1 MSNDAILSA
10 LIPVFTSG
18 TSIPS
23 LAQLLVDGGD
33 SRITLDTH
41 GVNKYGCTVEPQST
55 QDSLLAFGS
64 ATASTISQRGFAA
77 ANRVYQQIVQA
88 YRDETQSSLYSLY
101 EHEMQCLRQ
110 ELKQLC
116 QTSDAVDVAFAASG
130 TDLHLIVSQ
139 LFSGASSSPS
149 MIVMVEAGETGS
161 SVPAALQGLH
171 FSDCAALGASVHPGQ
186 QVGQF
191 GVSELVNVALRE
203 ADGNPRAAE
212 DIDREIETLIT
223 TACGQNKRVLLVL
236 ADVTKTGMIGPSVQ
250 CALALRNTFPDQLEV
265 LVDACQFR
273 LTNATL
279 NAYLD
284 QQFLVAVTGSKF
296 ISGPSFSGA
305 LFFPPEAAI
314 RYRQQTAPAG
324 LFAYSSRA
332 DWPASW
338 AGMDGL
344 QRKANVG
351 LLVRWVAAMAE
362 LRAFRS
368 LPDDAINQFV
378 QAFRR
383 AVLTY
388 FDAHSCLTLLPVPV
402 LDRQVLATMP
412 GWDQWSTIFPFV
424 LHHASGEPLSRD
436 QTMSVYRR
444 LQNEKRMQVGQPVTC
459 GVCQQIPVSA
469 LRLCLSAR
477 LITAALSDVSGTT
490 DMTDIRGGGNK
501 ADEIIAKAMTVLDAA
516 RQLSLLLDS

>member
-10 LIPVFTSG
+10 PIPTFTSG
-18 TSIPS
+18 TGIPS

-33 SRITLDTH
+33 SRITLDAY

-55 QDSLLAFGS
+55 QDSSFAFGS

-77 ANRVYQQIVQA
+77 ANRVYQKIVQA
-88 YRDETQSSLYSLY
+88 YRDETQSSQSSLYSLY
-101 EHEMQCLRQ
+101 EQEMQSLRL

-116 QTSDAVDVAFAASG
+116 QTGDAVDVAFAASG

-171 FSDCAALGASVHPGQ
+171 FSDCAALGEPVSPGQ
-186 QVGQF
+186 QVGQV
-191 GVSELVNVALRE
+191 GVSELVNIALRD
-203 ADGNPRAAE
+203 ADGTPRAAA

-223 TACGQNKRVLLVL
+223 AACGHNKRVLLVL

-305 LFFPPEAAI
+305 LFFPSDAVI

-324 LFAYSSRA
+324 LYAYSSRA
-332 DWPASW
+332 DWPSSW
-338 AGMDGL
+338 TGMEVL
-344 QRKANVG
+344 QKKANVG

-368 LPDDAINQFV
+368 LSDDAINQFV
-378 QAFRR
+378 QAFRH

-388 FDAHSCLTLLPVPV
+388 VDAHPGLTLLPVPMP
-402 LDRQVLATMP
+402 DRQVLAATP
-412 GWDQWSTIFPFV
+412 GWDQWPTIFPFV
-424 LHHASGEPLSRD
+424 LHHASGVPLSRE

-444 LQNEKRMQVGQPVTC
+444 LQNEKQMQVGQPVTC
-459 GVCQQIPVSA
+459 GVRQQIPVSV

-477 LITAALSDVSGTT
+477 LITAALSDVNEIS
-490 DMTDIRGGGNK
+490 GGGNK
-501 ADEIIAKAMTVLDAA
+501 ADEIIAKAIAVLDAA
-516 RQLSLLLDS
+516 RQISLQLDS

>member
-10 LIPVFTSG
+10 LKPAFTSG

-33 SRITLDTH
+33 SRITLDTY

-55 QDSLLAFGS
+55 QDSSFAFGS

-77 ANRVYQQIVQA
+77 ANSVYQQIVEA
-88 YRDETQSSLYSLY
+88 YRDKKEYSLYSLY
-101 EHEMQCLRQ
+101 EQEMQSLRQ

-116 QTSDAVDVAFAASG
+116 QTGDAVDVAFAASG

-171 FSDCAALGASVHPGQ
+171 FSDCAALGEPVSPGQ

-203 ADGNPRAAE
+203 ADGKPRAAE
-212 DIDREIETLIT
+212 DIDREIEALVT

-314 RYRQQTAPAG
+314 RYRQQNAPAG
-324 LFAYSSRA
+324 LYAYSSRA

-338 AGMDGL
+338 TGMDGL
-344 QRKANVG
+344 QKKANVG

-362 LRAFRS
+362 LRAFRA
-368 LPDDAINQFV
+368 LPDDAVNQFV

-388 FDAHSCLTLLPVPV
+388 FDAYSGLTLLPVPV
-402 LDRQVLATMP
+402 PDRQVLATTP
-412 GWDQWSTIFPFV
+412 GWDQWPTIFPFV

-477 LITAALSDVSGTT
+477 LIVAALSDV
-490 DMTDIRGGGNK
+490 TDIRSGGNK
-501 ADEIIAKAMTVLDAA
+501 ADEIIAKAMAVLDAA

>member
-10 LIPVFTSG
+10 LKPAFTSG
-18 TSIPS
+18 MSIPT

-33 SRITLDTH
+33 SRITLDTY

-55 QDSLLAFGS
+55 QDSSFAFGS

-77 ANRVYQQIVQA
+77 ANRVYQQIVEA
-88 YRDETQSSLYSLY
+88 YRDKKEYSLYSLY
-101 EHEMQCLRQ
+101 EQEMQSLRQ

-116 QTSDAVDVAFAASG
+116 QTGDAVDVAFAASG

-171 FSDCAALGASVHPGQ
+171 FSDCAALGEPVSPGQ

-191 GVSELVNVALRE
+191 GVSELVNIALRE
-203 ADGNPRAAE
+203 ADGKPRAAG
-212 DIDREIETLIT
+212 DIDREIEALVTQ
-223 TACGQNKRVLLVL
+223 ACHHNKRVLLVL

-250 CALALRNTFPDQLEV
+250 CALALRNQFPDQLEV

-324 LFAYSSRA
+324 LYAYSSRA

-338 AGMDGL
+338 TGMDGL
-344 QRKANVG
+344 QKKANVG

-388 FDAHSCLTLLPVPV
+388 FDAHSGLTLLPVPV
-402 LDRQVLATMP
+402 PDRQVLATTP
-412 GWDQWSTIFPFV
+412 GWDQWPTIFPFV

-436 QTMSVYRR
+436 QTMLVYRR

-477 LITAALSDVSGTT
+477 LITAALSDV
-490 DMTDIRGGGNK
+490 TDIRSGGNK
-501 ADEIIAKAMTVLDAA
+501 ADEIIAKAMEVLDAA
-516 RQLSLLLDS
+516 RQLSLLRDS